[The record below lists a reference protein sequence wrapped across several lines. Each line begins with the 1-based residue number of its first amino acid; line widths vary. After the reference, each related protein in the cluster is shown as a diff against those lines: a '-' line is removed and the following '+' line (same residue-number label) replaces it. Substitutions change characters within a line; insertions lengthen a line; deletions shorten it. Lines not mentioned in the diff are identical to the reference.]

1 MPFPTLLPS
10 LVGRWHGCGRTHSA
24 VLEGLTRSPLP
35 TDNFYLR
42 NLPAQPALLPAG
54 HGFPGIARAAP
65 GPPAGSCSRERDAG
79 PLPKTPKDYDRFLAA
94 KEKASK
100 ADGKERVPEDDGK
113 ERHRAVLPVPPEGH
127 CKEGLPP
134 RAGAKHLPSCLL
146 GAKGLEGDSRAAL
159 PSCAGS
165 ALPRAVRC
173 AKEPCREP
181 AAPEAPPAYGECLE
195 RRQMLHHAVSYAVPA
210 GPAPLGAAAAGSFP
224 CLQLHA
230 GPDVLCPL
238 SEKGG
243 RELKLSG
250 ATFVPSVGHLTDK
263 SRSFQVA
270 AEGCG
275 MERADGKERHSD
287 TEAPGAAYGAAFHH
301 GKAEGKAERR
311 MEWGGPGARLKGL
324 EYLGSGG
331 GGAAEGT
338 PYAALG
344 PPPKGALEKGYFEVP
359 PAPDCARAPH
369 HGEPLGAKL
378 GPSCCTL
385 EKGPKEPPPQKV
397 ARIRHQQHG
406 TGAEAEQSEGQRKAL
421 ELNSLGY
428 TAPPLPPWGVQGQG
442 PPMGM
447 AEERKGSYLDPFGT
461 GLQQAALMTQGSV
474 LSQDMPTPPDEVSAM
489 KNLLKYSNQ
498 ALIVGQ
504 KAAPFVGLGGIKGS
518 CAHQDAKFPP
528 PAKGQPELPDCARSR
543 EHELGH
549 GEGEVRQPPVGIAVA
564 VARQKDTLSRPEPS
578 YGSGSGRQG
587 RTAAGIKGKGWRRGA
602 GGPFGAVLT
611 SLSSHSRHR
620 AAHARHRPGG
630 RGGEGTALRGA
641 PGAAGTRAAA
651 PVSATAGGMGV
662 GFPLRR
668 HPVERGAVPL
678 GALCHRGPFLP
689 AGTTRSSWSLH
700 GCTPRGAVPETS
712 PPT

>member
-1 MPFPTLLPS
+1 M
-10 LVGRWHGCGRTHSA
+10 
-24 VLEGLTRSPLP
+24 
-35 TDNFYLR
+35 
-42 NLPAQPALLPAG
+42 
-54 HGFPGIARAAP
+54 
-65 GPPAGSCSRERDAG
+65 
-79 PLPKTPKDYDRFLAA
+79 
-94 KEKASK
+94 
-100 ADGKERVPEDDGK
+100 PEDDGK

-146 GAKGLEGDSRAAL
+146 GAKGLEGDGRAAL

-238 SEKGG
+238 PEKGG

-275 MERADGKERHSD
+275 MERAESKERHGD
-287 TEAPGAAYGAAFHH
+287 TENPGAAYGAAFHH

-324 EYLGSGG
+324 EYLGG
-331 GGAAEGT
+331 GGAAEGA
-338 PYAALG
+338 PYGALG
-344 PPPKGALEKGYFEVP
+344 PPPKGTLEKGYFEVP

-406 TGAEAEQSEGQRKAL
+406 TGAEAEQSEGQRKGL

-578 YGSGSGRQG
+578 YGSGSSRQG
-587 RTAAGIKGKGWRRGA
+587 RTAAGIKGKGWGAVGGKGSLWGRAHLSVFSQPAPRGPCTSSTWRQRRRGDGSVRSAWGCRDESCCSSEWHA
-602 GGPFGAVLT
+602 GGDGNGAPLYGVTHLSVAQCHSMPPRSVSPCRDNKELVEFARMHPSGGCPGDLT
-611 SLSSHSRHR
+611 PHLMMAGGSSLPAGQLGGDP
-620 AAHARHRPGG
+620 AAHA
-630 RGGEGTALRGA
+630 
-641 PGAAGTRAAA
+641 
-651 PVSATAGGMGV
+651 
-662 GFPLRR
+662 
-668 HPVERGAVPL
+668 HPA
-678 GALCHRGPFLP
+678 HTHWLP
-689 AGTTRSSWSLH
+689 RTRSPSIWMGGHSYGRCHLGGH
-700 GCTPRGAVPETS
+700 GSMGLPPS
-712 PPT
+712 PHC